1 MGTSSDM
8 NSECE
13 ICGGQSFLVEDSHY
27 DSTEEHCLNEKCR
40 FYNVDSGTLKDE
52 CPEHTFDGSGF
63 RTPDEFKEFL
73 EEMEWKKCEKC
84 GNVDY
89 PHNEESP
96 YYCQDCETE
105 NEEVTNS

>member
-27 DSTEEHCLNEKCR
+27 DSIEEHCLNEKCR

-63 RTPDEFKEFL
+63 RTPDEFKEFIEDMGWL
-73 EEMEWKKCEKC
+73 KCEKC
-84 GNVDY
+84 RDVVGNYV
-89 PHNEESP
+89 EGSP
-96 YYCQDCETE
+96 FCEDCET
-105 NEEVTNS
+105 